1 MDVLKVTLLLRTLR
15 LALGICGIA
24 IGGIATPAAQ
34 AQSTPDAKEIADLL
48 AHLEPFE
55 NWKHFADINL
65 PFDTYHSQGIVKIGA
80 SFYLTAIEGSLSGHL
95 IQFTFDD
102 GAHEARLVKA
112 IQLTD
117 PAWPKRIHPGGID
130 YDPHTQRIWCPLAE
144 KTAST
149 STSILTI
156 DPRDLSYKIVGS
168 LEDHLGT
175 TIVDVASRRIRTI
188 DYHTGMYSFPLQPDG
203 SFPGVHSALKFVL
216 PAEPIEYQDCKYVGA
231 HYAVCTGHRPHR
243 VDLIHFSPDETGV
256 ATPYTIEAGY
266 ALGATNLGREAMTFE
281 VLTDRSGRRFARF
294 YFKPDDGVN
303 TKLFIYDAYR
313 RRE

>member
-1 MDVLKVTLLLRTLR
+1 MDVLNFTLLCRTLR
-15 LALGICGIA
+15 FTIGICGIA
-24 IGGIATPAAQ
+24 ICGIATAPAQ
-34 AQSTPDAKEIADLL
+34 AQPRPDARGIADLL
-48 AHLEPFE
+48 ARLEPFE
-55 NWKHFADINL
+55 KWRHFADINL
-65 PFDTYHSQGIVKIGA
+65 PFDTYHPQGIVKIGA

-112 IQLTD
+112 IPLTD

-130 YDPHTQRIWCPLAE
+130 YDPYTQRIWCPLAE
-144 KTAST
+144 KTAAT

-156 DPRDLSYKIVGS
+156 DPGSLSYKIAGS
-168 LEDHLGT
+168 IEDHLGT
-175 TIVDVASRRIRTI
+175 TIVDAASRHIRMV

-203 SFPGVHSALKFVL
+203 SFPGVHSAPKFIL
-216 PAEPIEYQDCKYVGA
+216 ASEPIEYQDCKYAGPR
-231 HYAVCTGHRPHR
+231 YAVCTGHRPHR
-243 VDLIHFSPDETGV
+243 VDLIHFSSDKTGV
-256 ATPYTIEAGY
+256 ATPYAIEARY

-313 RRE
+313 RLE